1 MKVLFNVAY
10 YFHMIF
16 RKKKIVGSKHI
27 MLLLPILF
35 WTKTYSTDH

>member
-16 RKKKIVGSKHI
+16 RKKKGSKHI
-27 MLLLPILF
+27 MQLLPILF
-35 WTKTYSTDH
+35 RTKTYSTDH